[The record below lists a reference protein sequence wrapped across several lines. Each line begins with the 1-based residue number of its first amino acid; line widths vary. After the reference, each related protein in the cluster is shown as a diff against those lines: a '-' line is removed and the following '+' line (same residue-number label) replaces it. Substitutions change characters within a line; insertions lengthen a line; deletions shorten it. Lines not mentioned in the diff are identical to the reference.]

1 MRKLFLLSIIMASS
15 VLAWAGDV
23 SVSSPNGSLQVTIS
37 DAGGRLYYAATLDGQ
52 EVLLPSA
59 LGLKTS
65 LGDLTRNLSIKDT
78 KTGAIDE
85 TYQMRGTKASSA
97 SYKANTLTLNILSKD
112 GVTFDILFQVSD
124 NDIAFRYLIP
134 RQKIHK
140 KEYKRAR
147 ILS

>member
-23 SVSSPNGSLQVTIS
+23 IVSSPNGGLKVTIS

-52 EVLLPSA
+52 EVLQPSA

-78 KTGAIDE
+78 KTGVIDE
-85 TYQMRGTKASSA
+85 NYQMRGTKASSA
-97 SYKANTLTLNILSKD
+97 SYKANTLTLNILNKD
-112 GVTFDILFQVSD
+112 GVTFDIL
-124 NDIAFRYLIP
+124 
-134 RQKIHK
+134 
-140 KEYKRAR
+140 
-147 ILS
+147 

>member
-15 VLAWAGDV
+15 VLTWAGDV
-23 SVSSPNGSLQVTIS
+23 IVSSPNGGLKVTIS

-52 EVLLPSA
+52 EVLQPSA

-78 KTGAIDE
+78 KTGVIDE

-97 SYKANTLTLNILSKD
+97 SYKANTLTLNILSDNTKKD
-112 GVTFDILFQVSD
+112 YDSISEVLYSFYNERNNKQRLNQKGIDLKHLVS
-124 NDIAFRYLIP
+124 
-134 RQKIHK
+134 
-140 KEYKRAR
+140 
-147 ILS
+147 